1 MMPSPC
7 RLGPGR
13 TCRGTSEGTLQSWPT
28 TWRSRWTRCSRR
40 GSTWS
45 PQILVR
51 TGGTYPT
58 RCSFFKTSNYNL
70 QKTSFAQKVIIFILI
85 LIIILRN
92 ILHNPHPS
100 QRVIISNCNS
110 WKLLSSRGWG
120 WRTVDR
126 RGSLR
131 TTTRRR
137 MGGAGWTSLTIC
149 NTFLIVR
156 LVYRLLVKPDE

>member
-1 MMPSPC
+1 MPSPC

-13 TCRGTSEGTLQSWPT
+13 TCRETSEGTLQNWRT

-45 PQILVR
+45 PQILAR
-51 TGGTYPT
+51 TGETCPT
-58 RCSFFKTSNYNL
+58 RWRIYHPVEIEHLGKLQFMKTSSPSLSLLSRDCCVWQPVRL
-70 QKTSFAQKVIIFILI
+70 QYSRQYPQYPI
-85 LIIILRN
+85 
-92 ILHNPHPS
+92 
-100 QRVIISNCNS
+100 IISNCNS

-137 MGGAGWTSLTIC
+137 MGGAGSTSLTIC
-149 NTFLIVR
+149 NTFLMVG
-156 LVYRLLVKPDE
+156 LV